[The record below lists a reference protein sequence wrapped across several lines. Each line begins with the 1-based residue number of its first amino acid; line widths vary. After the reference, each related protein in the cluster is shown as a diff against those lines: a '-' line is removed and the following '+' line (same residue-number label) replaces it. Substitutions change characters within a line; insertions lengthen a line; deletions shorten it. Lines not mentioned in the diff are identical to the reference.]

1 MKENT
6 CLAQHANNAYPDSVR
21 RWARHGCLQCNAGV
35 SKLQCLGDNVSLKNV
50 ESSTFP
56 CSCDDGALT
65 WRLRSSRRD
74 VSEYHVYGKRLL
86 EETLEQNKACK
97 IGRWLK
103 MRISHINLL
112 VSHSIKHRY
121 SVAYEIKKLQWGL
134 RVW

>member
-1 MKENT
+1 MKETT
-6 CLAQHANNAYPDSVR
+6 CVARHANNAHPDSVR
-21 RWARHGCLQCNAGV
+21 RWAIYGCLQCNAGV
-35 SKLQCLGDNVSLKNV
+35 SKLQCLGYNVYQKNA

-74 VSEYHVYGKRLL
+74 VNEYHVYGKRLL

-97 IGRWLK
+97 IGGRLKKK

-112 VSHSIKHRY
+112 VSYSNKHRY
-121 SVAYEIKKLQWGL
+121 SVA
-134 RVW
+134 